1 MNTPQWQTLTGLTP
15 EAEAKLSPE
24 ERDAKIRILLA
35 EVERRAQAELDRADK
50 CPAGER
56 TVYWDPVEAACQDL
70 GIARV
75 KLSAYAR
82 RLRGIRAQEIGDKLK
97 AKLLKPSIEAWV
109 KEQFDTW
116 WQFFGEKKLPCD
128 PNDFYPASLGTDLG
142 REFADG
148 LKFRTRDLANRFALK
163 LGFANIT
170 RLRKAVVLAFDTTL
184 DALLR
189 RAAFT
194 IVQKCVDEIAKKG
207 VGLAAKPANNKGAT
221 ANESSNRGAKPGRAE
236 PPLMTPLGPV
246 PESLLKKIPYRE
258 RISDEELERRE
269 KEFEES
275 LMRDEV
281 A

>member
-1 MNTPQWQTLTGLTP
+1 MNPNIPQWQLITGLNP
-15 EAEAKLSPE
+15 ETESQLSPD
-24 ERDAKIRILLA
+24 ERDARIRILLA

-50 CPAGER
+50 CPEGER

-75 KLSAYAR
+75 KLSAYSR

-97 AKLLKPSIEAWV
+97 AKLLQPQIEAWV

-116 WQFFGEKKLPCD
+116 WQFFGEKKLPRD
-128 PNDFYPASLGTDLG
+128 PNDFYPASIGADLG

-184 DALLR
+184 DSMLR

-194 IVQKCVDEIAKKG
+194 IVQKCVDEIAKKHREE
-207 VGLAAKPANNKGAT
+207 LKAAAPSNGAQADGSKGALPAN
-221 ANESSNRGAKPGRAE
+221 
-236 PPLMTPLGPV
+236 PPRMKI
-246 PESLLKKIPYRE
+246 PEWLLKKIPYRE
-258 RISDEELERRE
+258 QVSDEELERRE
-269 KEFEES
+269 REFEES